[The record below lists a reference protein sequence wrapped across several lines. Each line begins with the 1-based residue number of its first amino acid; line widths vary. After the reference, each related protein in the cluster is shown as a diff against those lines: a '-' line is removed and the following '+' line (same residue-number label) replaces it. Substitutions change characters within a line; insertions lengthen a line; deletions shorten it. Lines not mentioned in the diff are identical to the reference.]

1 MPIDLYIQGIKRGV
15 ILRTNLPH
23 YLQFF
28 KQLGCTTIT
37 WNQKQQRLDITL
49 PSIDSPIRI
58 QTLFQNNE
66 TPSSFHQKT
75 IQLFKEQL
83 ISYGVTCPVEG
94 SQKDSEVLI
103 LNISFQESNKF
114 DRTNLT
120 LYNYGQTGHSLSKK
134 WASSL
139 CSPTFQVKAKKRWSF
154 LSYPILEI
162 HCIFPE
168 NCDPDCLKRQIDILA
183 LTLAV
188 IHLDFYN
195 SN

>member
-1 MPIDLYIQGIKRGV
+1 MPIDLYIQGIKREV

-28 KQLGCTTIT
+28 KHWGCTIT
-37 WNQKQQRLDITL
+37 GNQKQQRLDITR
-49 PSIDSPIRI
+49 PSIDSPIKI

-75 IQLFKEQL
+75 MQLFQEQL

-120 LYNYGQTGHSLSKK
+120 LYNYGPTGHILPKK
-134 WASSL
+134 WAISL
-139 CSPTFQVKAKKRWSF
+139 CSPTLQVKAKKRWSF

-168 NCDPDCLKRQIDILA
+168 NYDPDCLKRQIDILA